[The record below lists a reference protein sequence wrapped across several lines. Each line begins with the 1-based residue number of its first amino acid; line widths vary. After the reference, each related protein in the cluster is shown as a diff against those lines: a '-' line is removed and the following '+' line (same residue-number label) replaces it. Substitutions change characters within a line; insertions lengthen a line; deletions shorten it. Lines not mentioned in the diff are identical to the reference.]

1 MARKIDLIV
10 SAAFAAGRPVSVSNT
25 VVKVS
30 GSLVRCYLHGNLIAE
45 KNTASGAVRFQSCG
59 WDTVTTKAR
68 LNACGLD
75 CVIRSGRLVTF
86 PDLRPVP
93 SRF

>member
-25 VVKVS
+25 VVSVS

-45 KNTASGAVRFQSCG
+45 KNTDSGAVRF
-59 WDTVTTKAR
+59 
-68 LNACGLD
+68 
-75 CVIRSGRLVTF
+75 
-86 PDLRPVP
+86 
-93 SRF
+93 